1 MIEFGAQHPVLTCAL
16 AIVIGASAAMVRGSF
31 ILRRLRREQP
41 ELFTGEIVGTVTRGP
56 WGAS

>member
-1 MIEFGAQHPVLTCAL
+1 MIEFGAQHPVLTCGL
-16 AIVIGASAAMVRGSF
+16 AILIGAGAAVVRGSF

-41 ELFTGEIVGTVTRGP
+41 ELFTGELVGTVSRGP